1 MDPLEQFEIQLQT
14 IEECF
19 RNVFSMP
26 NLSKL
31 LERQKNSD
39 DQEDIE
45 HLYKS
50 ILCIFEDTLRILVAK
65 DLYKLQIL
73 REMIIWMNANNRY
86 LQERVMTIISK
97 VIKFSRR
104 KIQGYKTVDIPCM
117 GHLAAE
123 LAVLC
128 SHKNL
133 QIVIQASIAMYHLL
147 CIIKFQNV
155 DVPSDTSAEVEN
167 CLYFVPFDKEFT
179 PKLLQK
185 NNEAIAKYVGDYLKS
200 SLLDDFVFS
209 LLKKL
214 PKYPSHTSTEASAL
228 LKLILEMKGDQ
239 VIRVARIVDFIHT
252 QLNANLP
259 IDLKQ
264 TLLQIIA
271 LLTRSVPQKVVFQL
285 LDYMLPVDRSVLKMW
300 KAVSTESKSSCLV
313 LKTILIVLKGKPGE
327 VEESSKIR
335 KRFSLDTANMMPV
348 VAAQALCIL
357 LPVPEYK
364 KAIAQFFPQ
373 LLIDLILQLH
383 YNCEQNYKKN
393 DNTQRFPQNAL
404 RILLRSSGLENVDSA
419 LNKRDCWNQ
428 FSSLTFHHYGVY
440 LIARTLSEF
449 NFPQLP
455 ETLHYL
461 YKLSV
466 EGPRRK
472 EDSVTTVIFLIELL
486 NNFFKDPFPEEF
498 LALFKI
504 WVNDPN
510 STVSKLSLQKI
521 STMAPVINQIKNI
534 KELLLCIVDALP
546 SKDKTVII
554 QAMTTLRKLLSVLD
568 KVTYSIICMR
578 IASSY
583 YSLMDHETAS
593 IRAMAFRHFGD
604 LLKDMKQYTWML
616 KPAVIKCLVP
626 LLLFLEDSEL
636 RVVKACKYTL
646 NICAPYFKWKVIPLL
661 QDNLYNYEI
670 VVLNICNCLYNN
682 FGSFISDIIFTTLG
696 FLKSDRGFLR
706 KAAIIFLG
714 YMAKMGSNVLVKN
727 EIWNMIDA
735 IEKVLHDEEPSIKQM
750 ADVTYM
756 LFMEVLNE
764 LKYSGLKQKIQRLC
778 SPFQFKNILLLYN
791 YKGRGAS
798 ISFFSIEEYA
808 INTIEK
814 DEEENLST
822 LTIPSKN

>member
-1 MDPLEQFEIQLQT
+1 MPNITHALSQIVMAPFFFWDLTDFFILSPLSSRKESLGKEFYFTELQSLQASVKWRHLENVNADLWNTFCKLLSDQAIILAINSSYMDPLDQFDIQVQT
-14 IEECF
+14 IEGSF

-26 NLSKL
+26 SLNKL
-31 LERQKNSD
+31 QERQKNSD

-73 REMIIWMNANNRY
+73 REMIIWMNTETKY
-86 LQERVMTIISK
+86 LQEQGVTIISR

-104 KIQGYKTVDIPCM
+104 KIQGYKTIDIPCM

-128 SHKNL
+128 THANL

-155 DVPSDTSAEVEN
+155 EVPADSSVEVEN
-167 CLYFVPFDKEFT
+167 CLFFVPFDKELT
-179 PKLLQK
+179 PKILQK
-185 NNEAIAKYVGDYLKS
+185 NNEAIAK
-200 SLLDDFVFS
+200 
-209 LLKKL
+209 
-214 PKYPSHTSTEASAL
+214 
-228 LKLILEMKGDQ
+228 
-239 VIRVARIVDFIHT
+239 VARIVDFIHT

-271 LLTRSVPQKVVFQL
+271 LLARSVPQKVVFQL
-285 LDYMLPVDRSVLKMW
+285 LDYVLPVDRSVLKMW

-327 VEESSKIR
+327 VEESNKIR

-364 KAIAQFFPQ
+364 KAIARFFPE

-383 YNCEQNYKKN
+383 YSCQQHYKKN
-393 DNTQRFPQNAL
+393 DNTQRHNPFILRNAL
-404 RILLRSSGLENVDSA
+404 RILLRSSGLENVDRA
-419 LNKRDCWNQ
+419 LNKKDCWNQ
-428 FSSLTFHHYGVY
+428 FASVTFHHYGVY

-466 EGPRRK
+466 EGPRRR

-486 NNFFKDPFPEEF
+486 NNFFTDPFPEEF
-498 LALFKI
+498 LALFRI

-521 STMAPVINQIKNI
+521 STMAPVINQMKNI
-534 KELLLCIVDALP
+534 KELILCIVDAFP

-554 QAMTTLRKLLSVLD
+554 QSMITLRKLLSVLD
-568 KVTYSIICMR
+568 KITYSIICIR

-583 YSLMDHETAS
+583 YSLMNHVSEAPKIHE
-593 IRAMAFRHFGD
+593 INWLVVEERD
-604 LLKDMKQYTWML
+604 L
-616 KPAVIKCLVP
+616 
-626 LLLFLEDSEL
+626 
-636 RVVKACKYTL
+636 
-646 NICAPYFKWKVIPLL
+646 
-661 QDNLYNYEI
+661 
-670 VVLNICNCLYNN
+670 
-682 FGSFISDIIFTTLG
+682 
-696 FLKSDRGFLR
+696 
-706 KAAIIFLG
+706 
-714 YMAKMGSNVLVKN
+714 
-727 EIWNMIDA
+727 
-735 IEKVLHDEEPSIKQM
+735 
-750 ADVTYM
+750 
-756 LFMEVLNE
+756 
-764 LKYSGLKQKIQRLC
+764 
-778 SPFQFKNILLLYN
+778 
-791 YKGRGAS
+791 
-798 ISFFSIEEYA
+798 
-808 INTIEK
+808 
-814 DEEENLST
+814 
-822 LTIPSKN
+822 